1 MDRMQTDDD
10 IPTTND
16 ELADHPTVFAP
27 GLLTGKVVVV
37 SGGGSG
43 IGRAT
48 AWLAA
53 RLGASVVICGRNED
67 KLVAVVDAL
76 REREF
81 DVDFEPVDIRDR
93 AWIDRSAETI
103 WGRFGQV
110 DLLINSAGG
119 QFPQAALDFSDK
131 GWNTVINTNLNG
143 TWGMMQAHARKWRE
157 SGRPG
162 SIVNI
167 VVVPRGLHGVAHT
180 VAARAGVIALSQAV
194 AVEWAPLNIRVNCIA
209 PGTIKT
215 EGWAVYSEEA
225 RSKYPLTNPMQKV
238 GSPWQIAEAAM
249 FIGGPPGGYINGEVL
264 TIDGAGQHWGE
275 IWTTGKP
282 EYFADATRRLDT
294 PAIPSPPLEPSE

>member
-1 MDRMQTDDD
+1 MMSDLNE
-10 IPTTND
+10 IPTTNE
-16 ELADHPTVFAP
+16 ELAVQPTVFAP
-27 GLLTGKVVVV
+27 GLLRDKVVVV

-53 RLGASVVICGRNED
+53 RLGASVVVCGRNEE
-67 KLVAVVDAL
+67 KLLTVVEAM
-76 REREF
+76 REQDL

-93 AWIDRSAETI
+93 AWVERSTETI
-103 WGRFGQV
+103 WSRFGTV
-110 DLLINSAGG
+110 DLVINSAGG
-119 QFPQAALDFSDK
+119 QFPQAAIDFSEK

-143 TWGMMQAHARKWRE
+143 TWAMMQAHARKWRDAKH
-157 SGRPG
+157 PG

-180 VAARAGVIALSQAV
+180 VAARAGVIAVSQAV
-194 AVEWAPLNIRVNCIA
+194 AVEWAPLKIRVNCIA

-225 RSKYPLTNPMQKV
+225 RGKYPLTNPLQQV
-238 GSPWQIAEAAM
+238 GSPWQIAEAAI
-249 FIGGPPGGYINGEVL
+249 FIGGPSGAYINGEVL
-264 TIDGAGQHWGE
+264 TVDGAGQHWGE

-282 EYFADATRRLDT
+282 QYFLEATRRLDGV
-294 PAIPSPPLEPSE
+294 AE